1 MKRKTF
7 ARAAALLLSA
17 ALVWLAMP
25 WTGFAESEPD
35 AATGEDILVEFA
47 ELQVPEAVE
56 APLIPEAELPQTPEG
71 PAESAAAPEEGR
83 QADAFGAVQ
92 EDAVL
97 EAPPEVMAPEAADSA
112 PDTDFE
118 ALPEDVPGW
127 KTRAF
132 RQTEAV
138 DTATWDTLNL
148 ARAGGFAGKLARVTG
163 TLTLKNALI
172 DGQVP
177 DAAALTDHFELGPYS
192 CIVLDSGAK
201 LALSVNALSFN
212 RGDKRTLALRWKGKK
227 VSGKKAKW
235 ASSDK
240 KVVKVSA
247 AGKITAVGPGT
258 AVVTAKYKKNKAFC
272 RVVVT
277 NINYVKKIKLNKSKM
292 TVPLNCAVQ
301 LKATISPADAVEPGV
316 NWSSSNS
323 AVASVDKDGLV
334 SGLKSGK
341 AVITARSFN
350 GRTAKC
356 KVTVKEIKP
365 KSLGFSR
372 AFITL
377 NPGQSA
383 ATGVNMSPA
392 VVSNPRVVY
401 SSSNASVAAIDADG
415 VITAKA
421 VGRTTITVRAAAR
434 TSVAA
439 TCTVFVVAPGSGRLA
454 GLVIGIN
461 PGHQKKTIY
470 KKYPIAPGSKQ
481 KAYGCK
487 VGAGGRWSHIPEYE
501 VVLQIGLK
509 LQKKLTDAGATVIM
523 TRTSNN
529 VSLTNIQRA
538 RMLNNANVDVAL
550 QLHCNSNKKKSHHGC
565 SGFVRSTGKW
575 YKRSKGIAKALTKA
589 ISANTGMTNKGVK
602 VYNRYMSLNW
612 TTTPSV
618 LLEMGYLSNKTEDLL
633 LATDEFREKIAQG
646 IFDGLCAYYG
656 R

>member
-1 MKRKTF
+1 MDMGKGAF
-7 ARAAALLLSA
+7 ARVLALLLSA
-17 ALVWLAMP
+17 ALICLALP
-25 WTGFAESEPD
+25 AAGFAESASDD
-35 AATGEDILVEFA
+35 AANEGVIIEFA
-47 ELQVPEAVE
+47 ETQVPETGE
-56 APLIPEAELPQTPEG
+56 AALVPETELPQPPTD
-71 PAESAAAPEEGR
+71 SAAPEGTREADASETV
-83 QADAFGAVQ
+83 QADAALGAPQ
-92 EDAVL
+92 A
-97 EAPPEVMAPEAADSA
+97 VMAPEAAESA
-112 PDTDFE
+112 PEAEAE
-118 ALPEDVPGW
+118 ALPADVPGW

-138 DTATWDTLNL
+138 DVATWDMLNL

-163 TLTLKNALI
+163 TLTLNNVLI
-172 DGQVP
+172 DGEAP
-177 DAAALTDHFELGPYS
+177 GAAALTDHFELGPYG
-192 CIVLDSGAK
+192 CIVLNSGAR
-201 LALSVNALSFN
+201 LALSVSALSFN
-212 RGDKRTLALRWKGKK
+212 RSDKRTLTLRWKGKK

-258 AVVTAKYKKNKAFC
+258 AVITAKYKKNKAYC

-277 NINYVKKIKLNKSKM
+277 DFNYVKKIKLNKSKM
-292 TVPLNCAVQ
+292 TVALNCAVQ
-301 LKATISPADAVEPGV
+301 LTATISPADAVEPDIS
-316 NWSSSNS
+316 WSSSNS

-334 SGLKSGK
+334 SGLKKGK

-350 GRTAKC
+350 GRTARC

-365 KSLGFSR
+365 KSLGFSK

-377 NPGQSA
+377 NPGQTA
-383 ATGVNMSPA
+383 ATGVTMSPA
-392 VVSNPRVVY
+392 VVSNPRVAY
-401 SSSNASVAAIDADG
+401 SSSNASVATIDADG

-421 VGRTTITVRAAAR
+421 VGRTTITVRAAAK
-434 TSVAA
+434 TSVSAA
-439 TCTVFVVAPGSGRLA
+439 CTVFVVAPGSGRLA

-487 VGAGGRWSHIPEYE
+487 VGAGGRWSRIPEYE

-509 LQKKLTDAGATVIM
+509 LQKKLTDAGATVVM

-538 RMLNNANVDVAL
+538 RILNKANVDVAL
-550 QLHCNSNKKKSHHGC
+550 QLHCNSNKNKSHHGC

-589 ISANTGMTNKGVK
+589 ISANTGMANKGVK
-602 VYNRYMSLNW
+602 VHNKYMSLNW

-618 LLEMGYLSNKTEDLL
+618 LLEMGYLSNKAEDKL

-646 IFDGLCAYYG
+646 IFEGLCAYYG